1 MKEQVNNLNSWTGT
15 KKESNGNSRNTKMK
29 NAFGGF
35 ISRLN
40 IAEKL
45 VSLNM
50 NQ

>member
-1 MKEQVNNLNSWTGT
+1 MQEQVNNLSRWTGT

-45 VSLNM
+45 VSLNL